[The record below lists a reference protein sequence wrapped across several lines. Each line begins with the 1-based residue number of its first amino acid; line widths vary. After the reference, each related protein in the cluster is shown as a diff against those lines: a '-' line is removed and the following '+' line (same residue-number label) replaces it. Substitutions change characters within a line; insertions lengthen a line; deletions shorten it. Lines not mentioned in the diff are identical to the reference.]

1 MLCCKTFGQLRLL
14 NNVRIYTN
22 WLAGLSVCALAAFAD
37 QPVQFPHNRH
47 MALGLACL
55 DCHSTADQRADAGI
69 PSVRKCML
77 CHEKLVTGKPEVQ
90 RFGLTPQEASRFH
103 GSGSTPSARRRSF
116 GSGTR
121 RTIEPKS
128 IARPAMATSAAEPLP
143 CSPSDTPWEPVWLVT
158 GSMGLPRTAPPA
170 TTEDEWT
177 GAIFSRFSRLPQRAS

>member
-90 RFGLTPQEASRFH
+90 KVRAYATRGVEIPWERVYAFS
-103 GSGSTPSARRRSF
+103 PSALVRFRHAPHYRAKIDCATCH
-116 GSGTR
+116 GDVGRGTVAVLAVR
-121 RTIEPKS
+121 HT
-128 IARPAMATSAAEPLP
+128 
-143 CSPSDTPWEPVWLVT
+143 
-158 GSMGLPRTAPPA
+158 MGTCLACHRQHGA
-170 TTEDEWT
+170 TEDC
-177 GAIFSRFSRLPQRAS
+177 AACLY